1 MLIETDVGRDLIEMS
16 YENFDLTPKTN
27 RLAIRKVGIGVNRHI
42 KSNGRLAFVH
52 QMNNVIPLPD
62 QSEPSVQN
70 LVKGRRSQ
78 KLT

>member
-16 YENFDLTPKTN
+16 HENFDLTPKTN
-27 RLAIRKVGIGVNRHI
+27 RLAIGKVSIGVNRHD
-42 KSNGRLAFVH
+42 KSNVRLGFVH
-52 QMNNVIPLPD
+52 QMNNVISLPD